1 MSEVNLLTGKN
12 ILCVDDT
19 PINLMVISSNLT
31 KLGAT
36 VTTAASATEALVI
49 YSDID
54 LVITDIMMP
63 NVDGNELAR
72 MIKMACPNLP
82 IIYWTASTTP
92 VTKSLFTDKLSKPY
106 NKGDLFNLIFKVFKF
121 DSLYDSKYK
130 DVCENTHEYKDSEDF
145 SLIIEHSK
153 TSMLSYFQIL
163 QGAIDS
169 ADMEQ
174 THFCFHKLK
183 GCTGMVGFYTLCAL
197 ISDLEKAYKA
207 NPKSLEFSALMAY
220 TEEATKKLLE
230 QEEVVQ
236 ASINS

>member
-36 VTTAASATEALVI
+36 VTTASSATEALVI

-72 MIKMACPNLP
+72 MIKMACPDLP

-92 VTKSLFTDKLSKPY
+92 VTQNLFTGSLCKPY
-106 NKGDLFNLIFKVFKF
+106 NKYDLFKLIFKIFKF
-121 DSLYDSKYK
+121 DSLYDRRYK
-130 DVCENTHEYKDSEDF
+130 GVCENTHEYKDSEDF
-145 SLIIEHSK
+145 SLIIEQSK
-153 TSMLSYFQIL
+153 ASMLSYFQIL

-197 ISDLEKAYKA
+197 ISDMEKAYKD
-207 NPKSLEFSALMAY
+207 NSKSLEFSSLMAF
-220 TEEATKKLLE
+220 TEEATRKLLAQKE
-230 QEEVVQ
+230 KVELC
-236 ASINS
+236 INS